1 MTGAQGDGPSERSHR
16 NSVESQIRV
25 LGEWPEEDQ
34 HAAEQDPPHIVG
46 DAGRN
51 RGRQWRGRRQWRPT
65 TVLTTLLVVGLA
77 LVLLDLS
84 GGPTQAFRSA
94 GHTIGGGVQEW
105 ANKAVGPVRGLPQR
119 SENTSELTDQIAA
132 LQARNNELETR
143 QSAIMDAAATDAN
156 SKSMRKWAAES
167 DIKVLPS
174 HVVASAAGIAAS
186 NSVTLDAGSFDGVEV
201 ESAVVANGGLVG
213 RIVEVGPQTSTLQ
226 LMTDP
231 NNRIWSR
238 TADSRAAVVV
248 EGTGTGLTLGLVDQF
263 TKVAIGQKVNTLGSP
278 GARPYPRGLPIGEVT
293 AINGPQGS
301 LERDV
306 VVTPVADLTAL
317 DIVGIVLETDRDR

>member
-1 MTGAQGDGPSERSHR
+1 MTAGEDGTNARSQR
-16 NSVESQIRV
+16 KRVESQIRV
-25 LGEWPEEDQ
+25 LGEWPEPDDQ
-34 HAAEQDPPHIVG
+34 PEAQDPPRVVDG
-46 DAGRN
+46 AN
-51 RGRQWRGRRQWRPT
+51 RGERRPRRRRGQWRPT
-65 TVLTTLLVVGLA
+65 TVLTTLIVIGLA

-84 GGPTQAFRSA
+84 GGPTQAIRSA
-94 GHTIGGGVQEW
+94 GHSIGGGVQEW
-105 ANKAVGPVRGLPQR
+105 ANTAVGPVRGLPQR
-119 SENTSELTDQIAA
+119 SANTTALTDQIAA

-143 QSAIMDAAATDAN
+143 QAAIMDAAATDAN
-156 SKSMRKWAAES
+156 SKRMRKWAAQS

-174 HVVASAAGIAAS
+174 HVVASAAGIGAS
-186 NSVTLDAGSFDGVEV
+186 NSVTLDAGSLDGVAV
-201 ESAVVANGGLVG
+201 ESAVVADGGLVG

-231 NNRIWSR
+231 ENRIWSR

-248 EGTGTGLTLGLVDQF
+248 EGTGSGLSLGLVDQF
-263 TKVAIGQKVNTLGSP
+263 TKVKIGQQVNTLGSP

-306 VVTPVADLTAL
+306 VITPVADLTGL